1 MTLTRSRRGAGLPA
15 RRVLR
20 LSCAAACLL
29 AGPVF
34 PAAAQTEEKSIVL
47 TDELM
52 QSQSS
57 PEAHARVV
65 RWLREAI
72 DPNGVQDGAG
82 NTVMHYVAT
91 NTPEI
96 LATAIDRGGDC
107 NRRNAHG
114 ASPLHFAA
122 AQAPVFGPGP
132 RSIRLLVE
140 CGADPDLRDRRGAA
154 PLHAVYLGIERS
166 GALPIRAL
174 NRTDGGLRVDVL
186 QALLESGADPGVRD
200 GNGDTPLMMAV
211 KEFGADIELSPRR
224 AHLRLLVEHGADP
237 DARDKAGATPL
248 ILAVTLHAR
257 KRGDTAETIIGG
269 LIGLGADPDLRDRA
283 GDTALIRAAKIDE
296 RDSAA
301 AIRALL
307 AGGADP
313 CLADRAGR
321 LPYDHAAEGSA
332 QRELLDKAGGG
343 RDWETGLCVREIR
356 ATAEAEKKLGL
367 GKEAR
372 SRIQSCLKGAGF
384 DPGPADGAFGS
395 RTRAA
400 LRGWQAKQGR
410 KGAAAAGYLTK
421 ADAAALLACK
431 SAPSPVCAGKAGA
444 ACWMEAANRPG
455 CYLWNPH
462 PKPEE
467 TVTWSGACVD
477 GKASG
482 KGEAAWRFREDGESK
497 TSSSKGEYRDG
508 RASDGHWIARFSN
521 GETWEGPVAGGKPH
535 GVWVRRGSGG
545 RDRAC
550 RLNGERVDDSRCVGG
565 DDRSM
570 QAVRATAVG
579 SGPGVDYESVGGIQA
594 GGKVKVTGK
603 AGDWLRV
610 ALPDGKAGFVPASA
624 LEEWKSPDPILTAT
638 DDGGIKGRNH
648 TCEDFRYLVR
658 DEIRSRCHPDII
670 NDGAERYFFLEDKA
684 KRPDLFPICN
694 GIYVALHKTDDP
706 QSTAAWDF
714 YTASKGYF
722 HKDFVPFAA
731 NGGRDIA
738 DTGTF
743 VPNPGVSTFLDKC
756 KADIKSCKPI
766 EGVSE
771 AEIDW
776 KMIIDP
782 EAIRKRGGPPYAR
795 WDYRCAKEDI
805 ELPLI
810 VHEYRFDPDNAPK
823 SFPASTPYLDALKV
837 EEPPTRIA
845 GRPALWSQF
854 RGNNIYVYVG
864 RAGSLAPNPI
874 PSWASK
880 PRKSVSYAVDATIP
894 PLGNNCGRPLYEKHS
909 YEEEEEK
916 TRRGEIE
923 CRGQGKGFCAVQHT
937 AFRKFMSQCRQV
949 ARRCKGGQVDW
960 WFNWYPTPESS
971 PKGRIGGGEL
981 ACAK

>member
-154 PLHAVYLGIERS
+154 PLHAVYLGVERS

-174 NRTDGGLRVDVL
+174 NRTGGGLRVDVL

-257 KRGDTAETIIGG
+257 KRGDTAETIIGR

-283 GDTALIRAAKIDE
+283 GDTALVRAAKIDE

-301 AIRALL
+301 AIRTLL

-367 GKEAR
+367 GKEER

-395 RTRAA
+395 RTRTA

-455 CYLWNPH
+455 CYLWNSH
-462 PKPEE
+462 PQAEE

-482 KGEAAWRFREDGESK
+482 KGEAAWRFRKDGESK
-497 TSSSKGEYRDG
+497 TSSSKGEFRDG
-508 RASDGHWIARFSN
+508 RMSDGHWIARFSN

-550 RLNGERVDDSRCVGG
+550 RRNGERVDDGRCVGG

-579 SGPGVDYESVGGIQA
+579 SGPGVDYESVGRLQA
-594 GGKVKVTGK
+594 GAKVKVTGK

-610 ALPDGKAGFVPASA
+610 ALPDGKAGFVPASV

-638 DDGGIKGRNH
+638 DDGGIKGRNY
-648 TCEDFRYLVR
+648 TCEDLWYRVDSEHVR
-658 DEIRSRCHPDII
+658 WCRKVGGYGWNATELKD
-670 NDGAERYFFLEDKA
+670 N
-684 KRPDLFPICN
+684 KRPDLFPVCF
-694 GIYVALHKTDDP
+694 GIRVAVRGPRRTGFPHHNVK
-706 QSTAAWDF
+706 WWM
-714 YTASKGYF
+714 
-722 HKDFVPFAA
+722 HKDYIGDPA
-731 NGGRDIA
+731 NSMDYL
-738 DTGTF
+738 
-743 VPNPGVSTFLDKC
+743 PPPGHSTLYDKC
-756 KADIKSCKPI
+756 KADIKSCTPI

-771 AEIDW
+771 AEIDFR
-776 KMIIDP
+776 MTLDP
-782 EAIRKRGGPPYAR
+782 EAVRKRGGPPYAR
-795 WDYRCAKEDI
+795 WDYRCSKEDI
-805 ELPLI
+805 ELPVI
-810 VHEYRFDPDNAPK
+810 VHEYKLSPDSWDEHLDGLDFYNRPFVGYAPP
-823 SFPASTPYLDALKV
+823 SSLKV
-837 EEPPTRIA
+837 DEPPTRNA
-845 GRPALWSQF
+845 GRPYL
-854 RGNNIYVYVG
+854 RGSRQEGYTG
-864 RAGSLAPNPI
+864 RAGSLVSKPI
-874 PSWASK
+874 PPSAS
-880 PRKSVSYAVDATIP
+880 RDRTR
-894 PLGNNCGRPLYEKHS
+894 GNNCTLSWRTG
-909 YEEEEEK
+909 
-916 TRRGEIE
+916 
-923 CRGQGKGFCAVQHT
+923 CRGPGTKGFCAFQRVT
-937 AFRKFMSQCRQV
+937 FRDFISQCRQV

-981 ACAK
+981 ACAE

>member
-29 AGPVF
+29 AGLVF

-343 RDWETGLCVREIR
+343 RDWETKLCVREIR

-482 KGEAAWRFREDGESK
+482 KGEAAWRFRKDGESK

-579 SGPGVDYESVGGIQA
+579 SGPGVDYESVGGLQA

-648 TCEDFRYLVR
+648 TCEDFRYLVF
-658 DEIRSRCHPDII
+658 EELKSRCFPDILSAP
-670 NDGAERYFFLEDKA
+670 GFYWSDKRGS
-684 KRPDLFPICN
+684 KRPELFPICN
-694 GIYVALHKTDDP
+694 GIFVALHKAVRSHYGGPIEDADRTM
-706 QSTAAWDF
+706 WDF
-714 YTASKGYF
+714 YGSSEAPPKGYF
-722 HKDFVPFAA
+722 HKDFVPFSTKVE
-731 NGGRDIA
+731 DS
-738 DTGTF
+738 F
-743 VPNPGVSTFLDKC
+743 VPKPGVSTFFDQC

-823 SFPASTPYLDALKV
+823 FFPASTPNLDALKV

-845 GRPALWSQF
+845 KRWDRR
-854 RGNNIYVYVG
+854 RGSYKG
-864 RAGSLAPNPI
+864 GAASLASEPI

-880 PRKSVSYAVDATIP
+880 PSKGWNYTEHMTIP
-894 PLGNNCGRPLYEKHS
+894 AHGNNCGWRELARDYPLFKYCKREKNCIAF
-909 YEEEEEK
+909 
-916 TRRGEIE
+916 RRI
-923 CRGQGKGFCAVQHT
+923 QQT
-937 AFRKFMSQCRQV
+937 AFKKFMSQCRQV